1 MVDTEQEAVIRVRFV
16 PSRTDHY
23 GEMFPATVN
32 GKRGANVYVRGD
44 AQKLG
49 RVISRR
55 VGRDPLFRDTLV
67 YTTCLHELGHALGL
81 GHSTNPEDIMYAM
94 VMGGDAEAYLMQ
106 FRRKLTSRDDIGRRA
121 VLSLGDRSHV
131 RALYSDP

>member
-1 MVDTEQEAVIRVRFV
+1 M
-16 PSRTDHY
+16 SS
-23 GEMFPATVN
+23 M
-32 GKRGANVYVRGD
+32 
-44 AQKLG
+44 
-49 RVISRR
+49 
-55 VGRDPLFRDTLV
+55 
-67 YTTCLHELGHALGL
+67 LHELGHALGL

>member
-1 MVDTEQEAVIRVRFV
+1 
-16 PSRTDHY
+16 
-23 GEMFPATVN
+23 
-32 GKRGANVYVRGD
+32 
-44 AQKLG
+44 
-49 RVISRR
+49 
-55 VGRDPLFRDTLV
+55 
-67 YTTCLHELGHALGL
+67 
-81 GHSTNPEDIMYAM
+81 MYAM